1 MKKGLKYTL
10 VGLGL
15 AGVSYLSFITWK
27 RFLEAKWDGTNVTLE
42 EADSI
47 INNVN

>member
-15 AGVSYLSFITWK
+15 VGVSYLSFITWK
-27 RFLEAKWDGTNVTLE
+27 RFIEAKWDSTNVSLQ
-42 EADSI
+42 EAEDI
-47 INNVN
+47 LKNMK

>member
-27 RFLEAKWDGTNVTLE
+27 RFIEAKWDATNVTLE

-47 INNVN
+47 IKNVK